1 MKTFEKNEI
10 CPRSGL
16 LKSFFCSGSPGAK
29 NTSIRTSVRV
39 GGAAAKTCAQG
50 GCFGGK
56 VPKELFRRSSA
67 LGRVLLISR
76 EIYSAVKNGE
86 SELNQ
91 TALLDS
97 LAGDEKKPLSKCM
110 RAFKAEIKRA
120 GKPFYQRVKPLFSP
134 LVPVPEFDFDLALRH
149 IPAMIYGNDQICR
162 KLIDREDE
170 KARSMADAMGN
181 YPGFLSGEFEALTG
195 TQFYDL
201 VFGYYPKLYGEP
213 FMDEMKYLF
222 E

>member
-1 MKTFEKNEI
+1 MKTPE
-10 CPRSGL
+10 
-16 LKSFFCSGSPGAK
+16 
-29 NTSIRTSVRV
+29 
-39 GGAAAKTCAQG
+39 Q
-50 GCFGGK
+50 
-56 VPKELFRRSSA
+56 SA
-67 LGRVLLISR
+67 LGRVLMVSK
-76 EIYSAVKNGE
+76 EIYSAVKNSE
-86 SELNQ
+86 AELNQ

-97 LAGDEKKPLSKCM
+97 LSAALSHAGDEKKPLSKCM

-120 GKPFYQRVKPLFSP
+120 GKLFYQRVKPLFSP
-134 LVPVPEFDFDLALRH
+134 LVPVPEFDFDFALRH

-162 KLIDREDE
+162 QLVNREDE